1 MTGILVQLLQSLP
14 TTALLWFAA
23 QVLGLI
29 LAIPVAA
36 ARMSRI
42 RVLRI
47 IAVWYIEIF
56 RGVPTLVLLFIVFF
70 GLSSTGFNLTSVVAS
85 ILALGVSASAYQ
97 AESIRSGFEA
107 VPRQQYEAA
116 IALSLPLLT
125 RLRKVLLP
133 QALPVVLEGLVAFSI
148 QMLKETA
155 LASLLGV
162 AEVMSIA
169 YYLVQRGVDG
179 TVVFT
184 ITGLLYLALCL
195 MLAGVAGLIG
205 RRASTP
211 WKKAK
216 VA

>member
-1 MTGILVQLLQSLP
+1 MIGILLQLLQSLP
-14 TTALLWFAA
+14 MTALLWFAA
-23 QVLGLI
+23 QVLGLL
-29 LAIPVAA
+29 LAVPIAA
-36 ARMSRI
+36 CRMSRN
-42 RVLRI
+42 RWLRT

-56 RGVPTLVLLFIVFF
+56 RGIPTLVLLFIVFF
-70 GLSSTGFNLTSVVAS
+70 GLSSAGFNLTSVIAS

-107 VPRQQYEAA
+107 VPIQQYEAA
-116 IALSLPLLT
+116 IALSLPRGI
-125 RLRKVLLP
+125 RLSKVLLP
-133 QALPVVLEGLVAFSI
+133 QAMPVVLEGLVAFSI

-179 TVVFT
+179 TIVFA
-184 ITGLLYLALCL
+184 ITGLLYLILCVL
-195 MLAGVAGLIG
+195 LAGIAGLIG
-205 RRASTP
+205 RRAGTSG
-211 WKKAK
+211 KKAK